1 MPAPLS
7 AQVLLALV
15 PVPFPV
21 PSVYLCLCLSLIC
34 IINIDVLS
42 PVLTC
47 SLFCCHCLF
56 SVRRPNELHSPRLKS
71 LSRLILLYIDTY
83 TTHLHTYRHIY
94 SIGSCL
100 GSVCKCNCNC
110 SCSLWIMKDESTRL
124 DLGRAEQFH
133 CLSQFALNSIP
144 VFLIPF
150 SHFHPSLYRLFHC
163 KFVAINY
170 QPQHN
175 RNTET
180 VWGL

>member
-15 PVPFPV
+15 PVPFSV

-42 PVLTC
+42 PVSTC

-71 LSRLILLYIDTY
+71 LSRLILHYIDTY
-83 TTHLHTYRHIY
+83 TPHLHTYRYIY

-100 GSVCKCNCNC
+100 GSVCKCNCNS
-110 SCSLWIMKDESTRL
+110 SCSLWIMKDESNRL
-124 DLGRAEQFH
+124 GSSWTVSLLEPICTELDSCFPYSIFPFPPILISSVSLQV
-133 CLSQFALNSIP
+133 CCNQLS
-144 VFLIPF
+144 
-150 SHFHPSLYRLFHC
+150 
-163 KFVAINY
+163 
-170 QPQHN
+170 
-175 RNTET
+175 TT
-180 VWGL
+180 T

>member
-21 PSVYLCLCLSLIC
+21 PSLYLYLCLCLSLIC

-42 PVLTC
+42 PVSTC

-71 LSRLILLYIDTY
+71 LSLSSNIALYI
-83 TTHLHTYRHIY
+83 HKHTYRHIY

-110 SCSLWIMKDESTRL
+110 SCSLWIMKDESTWV
-124 DLGRAEQFH
+124 E
-133 CLSQFALNSIP
+133 LNSFIAWANLHWTR
-144 VFLIPF
+144 FLF
-150 SHFHPSLYRLFHC
+150 SLFHFPISTHPYIVC
-163 KFVAINY
+163 FTTSLLQSIIN
-170 QPQHN
+170 HN
-175 RNTET
+175 ITEIPKQSE
-180 VWGL
+180 GYN